1 MNEFTTA
8 EKAMHGATV
17 AGIVRRQGGYRE
29 KDILRN
35 PHVIE
40 RGETWNADHKVVNVL
55 EVEPQADGY
64 RAGFA
69 VDLVTR
75 SIVG

>member
-1 MNEFTTA
+1 MTIIYNSTTVKRIIRDVV
-8 EKAMHGATV
+8 KA
-17 AGIVRRQGGYRE
+17 QGGYRE
-29 KDILRN
+29 RAIMDA
-35 PHVIE
+35 PHIVE
-40 RGETWNADHKVVNVL
+40 RAETWNAAHKVVNVT
-55 EVEPQADGY
+55 EVAADIDGY

>member
-1 MNEFTTA
+1 MTMEDSYMVHVVPVKVKNI
-8 EKAMHGATV
+8 V
-17 AGIVRRQGGYRE
+17 AVSGGYRE

-40 RGETWNADHKVVNVL
+40 RGETWNDNHKVVNVV
-55 EVEPQADGY
+55 EVAADVDGY

>member
-1 MNEFTTA
+1 MTIIYNSTTIKRIIA
-8 EKAMHGATV
+8 DV
-17 AGIVRRQGGYRE
+17 VRRDGGNRE
-29 KDILRN
+29 RDIMN
-35 PHVIE
+35 HPHTVE
-40 RGETWNADHKVVNVL
+40 RAETWNAAHKVINVL
-55 EVEPQADGY
+55 EAAADVDGY

>member
-1 MNEFTTA
+1 MTMQDSYMVHVVPVKVKNI
-8 EKAMHGATV
+8 V
-17 AGIVRRQGGYRE
+17 AVSGGYRE

-40 RGETWNADHKVVNVL
+40 RGETWNADHKVVHVL
-55 EVEPQADGY
+55 EAMPDLDGY

>member
-1 MNEFTTA
+1 MKDFTTA

-17 AGIVRRQGGYRE
+17 AGIVRRHGGYRE

-35 PHVIE
+35 PHTVE
-40 RGETWNADHKVVNVL
+40 RGETWNTDHKVVNVL

>member
-1 MNEFTTA
+1 MTRFDKHN
-8 EKAMHGATV
+8 KRIV
-17 AGIVRRQGGYRE
+17 SDIVRHVVLKSGGYRE
-29 KDILRN
+29 KDILSN

-40 RGETWNADHKVVNVL
+40 RGETWNDAHKVVNVV
-55 EVEPQADGY
+55 EVAADVDGY